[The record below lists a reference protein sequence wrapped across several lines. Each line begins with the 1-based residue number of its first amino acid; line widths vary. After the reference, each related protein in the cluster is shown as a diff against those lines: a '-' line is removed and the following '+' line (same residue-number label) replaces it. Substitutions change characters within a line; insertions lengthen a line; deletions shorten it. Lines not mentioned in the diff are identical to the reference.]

1 LTLRNEGG
9 AGMVAG
15 SWRTAEAIA
24 EFTSWAAAS
33 DVAAERELQ
42 RDAGGALAAHRAHLV
57 DAGDG
62 GELLLKRS
70 GDRRGHVSGLAPG
83 SSGADLDGGKSTLG
97 SVDTG
102 SSRYAAM
109 PKIRMPAM
117 TRTVMTG
124 RRIQISQ
131 KFTKARPES
140 C

>member
-1 LTLRNEGG
+1 
-9 AGMVAG
+9 MVAG

-33 DVAAERELQ
+33 MSRPSANCSVMRVVPWLLTELISSMPGMVENCFSSGVATAE
-42 RDAGGALAAHRAHLV
+42 AM
-57 DAGDG
+57 
-62 GELLLKRS
+62 
-70 GDRRGHVSGLAPG
+70 VSGLAPG
-83 SSGADLDGGKSTLG
+83 SSALTWMVGKSTLG

-117 TRTVMTG
+117 TSTVMTG

-131 KFTKARPES
+131 KFTQARPES